1 MTSPLTTSA
10 AARPVRQSRPFA
22 WRQVAALARLELRQS
37 LFRGRSVGFWLLAL
51 VPVVLTTVVAVA
63 VSFYDERPSVADVT
77 QTVAFLFHGLMLMLV
92 VFFGCLVVFGGSVR
106 REILERT
113 LHYLYLVPM
122 TRRELLVGKY
132 LGAFVGMASL
142 LALSSLATFALA
154 YLPAGA
160 PALGFVLGGPGL
172 GHLVTYLL
180 VVILAVA
187 GYGAVFLAFGLFFK
201 RPAIPGIVFFGW
213 EMANFLLPPGLKRI
227 SVIHYLKSLT
237 PVPVDEGPL
246 AVLADAPG
254 PVAAVVGLLLFI
266 AAVLVLAGWK
276 LGRTEILY
284 GED

>member
-1 MTSPLTTSA
+1 MTTPLTTSA
-10 AARPVRQSRPFA
+10 ARPARQKRPFA
-22 WRQVAALARLELRQS
+22 WRQVATLARLEIRQG

-51 VPVVLTTVVAVA
+51 LPVALTALASVFIAL
-63 VSFYDERPSVADVT
+63 DNDWPSVADVT
-77 QTVAFLFHGLMLMLV
+77 ETVAFLFRGLILMLV
-92 VFFGCLVVFGGSVR
+92 VFFGCLIVFGGSVR

-113 LHYLYLVPM
+113 LHYLYLMPM

-132 LGAFVGMASL
+132 LGAWIGTASL
-142 LALSSLATFALA
+142 LALSSLVTFALA
-154 YLPAGA
+154 YVPAGA

-172 GHLVTYLL
+172 GHLVIYLL

-201 RPAIPGIVFFGW
+201 KPAIPGIVFFGW

-246 AVLADAPG
+246 AVVADAPG
-254 PVAAVVGLLLFI
+254 PLAAVVGLLLFI
-266 AAVLVLAGWK
+266 AAVLVLASWK
-276 LGRTEILY
+276 LSRTEISY

>member
-10 AARPVRQSRPFA
+10 AARPAHRKRPFA
-22 WRQVAALARLELRQS
+22 WRQVAALARLEIRQG

-51 VPVVLTTVVAVA
+51 VPVVLTGLAAVLR
-63 VSFYDERPSVADVT
+63 VLEGDRPSVAGVT
-77 QTVAFLFHGLMLMLV
+77 ETFAWIFQGLILMLV
-92 VFFGCLVVFGGSVR
+92 VFFGCLLVFGGSVR

-132 LGAFVGMASL
+132 VGAFVGMASL
-142 LALSSLATFALA
+142 LALSTLATFVLV
-154 YLPAGA
+154 YLPLGGQ
-160 PALGFVLGGPGL
+160 ALGFVAGGPGL

-180 VVILAVA
+180 VVILGVA

-201 RPAIPGIVFFGW
+201 KPAIPGIVFFGW